1 MTKDLICTPV
11 ILSMRN
17 FIKHEFD
24 NAWLELS
31 TTDTDTILYAAKKT
45 ATAASRAADPDELK
59 ITFRILNK
67 ILSQTGFS
75 KFMDTATVYGVRGR
89 VLFYGVLCVVKNDK
103 VIVSSC
109 PSEDDI
115 SMMRKLFFSRLY
127 FNRVA
132 CLYTDTR
139 TWTCVLEESYYHP
152 RVLK

>member
-67 ILSQTGFS
+67 ILLQTGFS
-75 KFMDTATVYGVRGR
+75 KFMDTATVYGVRGKHCCFIFVR
-89 VLFYGVLCVVKNDK
+89 NEELWNF
-103 VIVSSC
+103 C
-109 PSEDDI
+109 P
-115 SMMRKLFFSRLY
+115 L
-127 FNRVA
+127 
-132 CLYTDTR
+132 
-139 TWTCVLEESYYHP
+139 
-152 RVLK
+152 